1 MTNREPDAWPT
12 RIGAITLFVEDV
24 PAAKEFCRTVFGL
37 PVHYEDADSAVF
49 KFGDTLV
56 NLLKATEAAELIEPE
71 PVAPPNAGSRFS

>member
-37 PVHYEDADSAVF
+37 SGVSTVLAA
-49 KFGDTLV
+49 LV
-56 NLLKATEAAELIEPE
+56 GRSKPC
-71 PVAPPNAGSRFS
+71 